1 MIVVIHFCTKDVDL
15 AIKNLNWWIYLDGKA
30 ELDCVLS
37 YDDITPANKVAEV
50 EGLAS
55 RYFKSVQTF
64 WYPAPIRKTWPYAPN
79 WAWQETARYMAA
91 THSKPWLWLESDAVA
106 IRKGWL
112 VDIAKEHYRVG
123 KAFSGHVVTGMAHVN
138 GVCVYPPIVA
148 QYARDCLHVTEIAWD
163 VVLGGEL
170 ARDGDLLQHVHP
182 AHTLFQHCWCI
193 NPADGKAWNGS
204 GEVATFKST
213 HDVIRLVDLTMAIF
227 HRCKDGTL
235 IDMLKLHYEHPELAM
250 VPQNTDSNENRGV
263 SRHGQGQDSFASDGN
278 SEAGSRTVSGPFQAQ
293 GSAVGEADPIDQAI
307 DKLLAGFKEHESST
321 ATNEGVC
328 SVTAEE
334 AKATTGVSAT
344 SGALQKGAIQTGGVA
359 FKGNCEIFIVTYG
372 LPTRR
377 ASGLTVS
384 DFDWLA
390 WCLRCIRKFCRGFQ
404 GITVVIPSRDAALF
418 GPLSKEHAEA
428 KSGIPLRLRMFA
440 EQEGKGM
447 LGHMVQ
453 MASAD
458 MHCPAGTTHVLHL
471 DADCMF
477 KEPVTPD
484 EYFEG
489 DKPVYVVRSW
499 ESLTDPVSK
508 VSSDC
513 LQWKEHTDNQLG
525 FKSSIYSMLR
535 HPSGFPVEFYK
546 QYRDHVSKVHNFA
559 YEKWMLTGKNEFAQ
573 NRMDF
578 TAMGAYAYEMMRP
591 NFKWIDISEGNHL
604 APKDKLKAY
613 WSHSGLNGHIEAE
626 IGGFIG

>member
-1 MIVVIHFCTKDVDL
+1 MIVVIHFCAKDVDL
-15 AIKNLNWWIYLDGKA
+15 AIKNLNWWIYLDGKSD
-30 ELDCVLS
+30 LDCVLS

-50 EGLAS
+50 EGLAN
-55 RYFKSVQTF
+55 RYFKSVQKF
-64 WYPAPIRKTWPYAPN
+64 WYPAPIRKTWPFAPN

-91 THSKPWLWLESDAVA
+91 THSKPWIWMESDGVA

-112 VDIAKEHYRVG
+112 TDIAAEHYRAG
-123 KAFSGHVVTGMAHVN
+123 KPFSGHIVTGMGHCN
-138 GVCVYPPIVA
+138 GLCVYPPIVA

-170 ARDGDLLQHVHP
+170 SRDGNILQYVHP
-182 AHTLFQHCWCI
+182 SHTLFQHCWCI
-193 NPADGKAWNGS
+193 NTADGKAWNGS
-204 GEVATFKST
+204 GEVATFKNT

-250 VPQNTDSNENRGV
+250 VPQNQTHEK
-263 SRHGQGQDSFASDGN
+263 
-278 SEAGSRTVSGPFQAQ
+278 TISGDDEIRLEDFHVPAEGLRRVEWSSVEKAETAQ
-293 GSAVGEADPIDQAI
+293 DPIDQAI
-307 DKLLAGFKEHESST
+307 DKLLAGFKEHEETKTPALAMVAASGNDDRKDADIAAS
-321 ATNEGVC
+321 ATVN
-328 SVTAEE
+328 
-334 AKATTGVSAT
+334 TGV
-344 SGALQKGAIQTGGVA
+344 

-458 MHCPAGTTHVLHL
+458 MHCPAGTTHVLHV

-499 ESLTDPVSK
+499 ESLTDPVTK

-513 LQWKEHTDNQLG
+513 LQWREPTDIQLG
-525 FKSSIYSMLR
+525 FKSSMYGMTR
-535 HPSGFPVEFYK
+535 HPSGFPIAFYK
-546 QYRDHVSKVHNFA
+546 QYRDHISKFHNFA
-559 YEKWMLTGKNEFAQ
+559 YEKWMLAGRNDFPQ

-578 TAMGAYAYEMMRP
+578 TAMGAYAFEFMRDD
-591 NFKWIDISEGNHL
+591 FRWIDISAGNHL
-604 APKDKLKAY
+604 APKDKLLAL
-613 WSHSGLNGHIEAE
+613 WSHGSVTESIKAQLQ
-626 IGGFIG
+626 GFLK